1 MKKFLL
7 SIAALAMSL
16 TVSAQVD
23 VQHQKAGVVE
33 QCPYFAQQSVVV
45 QKAAKKIAANQRWLG
60 YYNSDALAESHKGMG
75 LPDYPGENKVAICL
89 SEEILKPYVGK
100 NIVGMRFGLT
110 EEIGNSSVSLFKQ
123 GGSAPG
129 EVCRTADVQNGAV
142 GWNEV
147 KFDEPYTI
155 QAGEVLYAGYS
166 YTQLSNK
173 KDYKS
178 FPFSAVEEG
187 LENQSLWVYCK
198 IGNNAGW
205 NEFGMGGANMSIQVL
220 VEGDFAE
227 YAVLPEDFGTLKG
240 GMNKDLSVAVKF
252 MNNSKE
258 AVSSL
263 GYVVSVDGV
272 AGSEQSV
279 DVSPAVGVG
288 AYGTFKASVPCG
300 NTEGLKEVKVEVTK
314 VNGHKNG
321 ASSTVA
327 NGKISIADKMYE
339 RNVCIEEFTTE
350 KCGNCP
356 RVAGFLHTY
365 LEEAD
370 PTRVF
375 AVCHHAGY
383 YTDWLTKACDNKLLY
398 LFNDNGGS
406 FAPAM
411 MFNREPAF
419 DSQYATGQ
427 KDNVTIPGS
436 AAQIKTITNYYLD
449 ETMADAKLD
458 MTLTYDEGES
468 KVIIVVTGESNKGY
482 DTENALLTVYLT
494 EDNVKAKNQ
503 SGASKFYHQHVI
515 RDYNSNWGDALTWND
530 NKFSA
535 TYEFAV
541 DEAWKKDDLKVVAFL
556 NKHNTKNRLD
566 NRIENV
572 TGKDLIEKPTAIE
585 SVGSAD
591 NAVEVARY
599 NAAGQRINGKQKGL
613 NIVKL
618 SNGTALKVVV
628 K

>member
-23 VQHQKAGVVE
+23 VQHQKAGVME

-240 GMNKDLSVAVKF
+240 AKNKDLAVAVKF

-515 RDYNSNWGDALTWND
+515 RDYNSNWGDPLTWND

>member
-1 MKKFLL
+1 M
-7 SIAALAMSL
+7 
-16 TVSAQVD
+16 
-23 VQHQKAGVVE
+23 E

-240 GMNKDLSVAVKF
+240 AKNKDLAVAVKF

-279 DVSPAVGVG
+279 DVSPTVGVG
-288 AYGTFKASVPCG
+288 GYGTFKANVPCG

-535 TYEFAV
+535 TYEFDV